1 MFAAMVRAPRWL
13 LALLLCAAPSLS
25 GCKTGPG
32 LTKVEAP
39 AEGITLRYDLTPG
52 QVYQGSVRRS
62 ATIRAASSSTS
73 STQSFSFDL
82 TLTVRGP
89 DEAHGGVAVTA
100 RFSSV
105 SVKWSLPPSFPISVA
120 EFNRNASQQLM
131 GLEVDF
137 NVDETGKILH
147 MPELPED
154 LSAELRVVLQQALDA
169 LETAFLTVPARPLKI
184 GDTWKDDKTRGRKG
198 KLGRYSQ
205 GTVTTRVDGFYS
217 TGEPPLTVA
226 KLVTDTN
233 ETEIT
238 TTASGSHEVK
248 KQSTIEALFA
258 TEQRYLYS
266 YVNEEQ
272 IFDAGNSNTFAKTEV
287 NWAKPASQT
296 GGGPAPRVQDI
307 SDPCHPDYVGS
318 EECATEAAP
327 AEPPP
332 AGGEPPASSQPPATS
347 APPPAN

>member
-1 MFAAMVRAPRWL
+1 MVRAPRWL

-25 GCKTGPG
+25 GCNTGPG

-62 ATIRAASSSTS
+62 ATIRAATSATSTS
-73 STQSFSFDL
+73 QGFSFDL

-89 DEAHGGVAVTA
+89 DETHGGTAVTA
-100 RFSSV
+100 RFSGV
-105 SVKWSLPPSFPISVA
+105 QVKWSLPPSFPVSVA
-120 EFNRNASQQLM
+120 EFNRTAGQQLQ

-137 NVDETGKILH
+137 NVDESGKILH

-169 LETAFLTVPARPLKI
+169 LETAFLTVPARPLKA
-184 GDTWKDDKTRGRKG
+184 GDTWKDDKKRGRKG
-198 KLGRYSQ
+198 KLGRYSE
-205 GTVTTRVDGFYS
+205 GTVTSKVDGFYK
-217 TGEPPLTVA
+217 TGEPPITVA
-226 KLVTDTN
+226 RLVTDTD

-238 TTASGSHEVK
+238 TTSSGSHEVK
-248 KQSTIEALFA
+248 KQSTITALFA
-258 TEQRYLYS
+258 TEQHYLYS

-272 IFDAGNSNTFAKTEV
+272 IFDAGNTNTFAKTEV

-296 GGGPAPRVQDI
+296 GGAPPTKVQDI

-318 EECATEAAP
+318 EDCNEAAP
-327 AEPPP
+327 PPP
-332 AGGEPPASSQPPATS
+332 AGGEPPASSQPPTTS
-347 APPPAN
+347 APPPSGN

>member
-1 MFAAMVRAPRWL
+1 MFRAMVRAPRWL

-25 GCKTGPG
+25 GCNTGPG

-62 ATIRAASSSTS
+62 ATIRAASSATS
-73 STQSFSFDL
+73 SSQSFSFDL

-89 DEAHGGVAVTA
+89 DETHGGTAVTA
-100 RFSSV
+100 RFSAV
-105 SVKWSLPPSFPISVA
+105 QVKWSLPPSFPISVA
-120 EFNRNASQQLM
+120 EFNRTAGQQLQ

-137 NVDETGKILH
+137 NVDESGKILH

-169 LETAFLTVPARPLKI
+169 LETAFLTVPARPLKA
-184 GDTWKDDKTRGRKG
+184 GDTWKDDKKRGRKG
-198 KLGRYSQ
+198 KLGRYSE
-205 GTVTTRVDGFYS
+205 GTVTSKVDGFYK
-217 TGEPPLTVA
+217 TGEPPITVA
-226 KLVTDTN
+226 RLVTDTD

-238 TTASGSHEVK
+238 TTSSGSHEVK
-248 KQSTIEALFA
+248 KQSTITALFA
-258 TEQRYLYS
+258 TEQHYLYS

-272 IFDAGNSNTFAKTEV
+272 IFDAGNTNTFAKTEV

-296 GGGPAPRVQDI
+296 GGAPPTKVQDI

-318 EECATEAAP
+318 EDCNEAAP
-327 AEPPP
+327 PPP
-332 AGGEPPASSQPPATS
+332 AGGEPPASSQPPTAS
-347 APPPAN
+347 APPPSGN